1 MYIFSLFLSLHYL
14 IEVLLLKL
22 LSNSYNL
29 KKILINSFLITFII
43 LILLFP
49 KDIILQPKF
58 DYILLIFFSLNII
71 FGLFVWYNII
81 KKNYNLGKVDGI
93 AIAIYLPILT
103 LISSLVFKQK
113 IKSVNLFGIILIS
126 IGAYF
131 TLN

>member
-93 AIAIYLPILT
+93 AIAVYLPILT
-103 LISSLVFKQK
+103 LISSLVFK
-113 IKSVNLFGIILIS
+113 
-126 IGAYF
+126 
-131 TLN
+131 

>member
-93 AIAIYLPILT
+93 AIAVYLPILT